1 MRSWPKHWRADNGWI
16 SGNGVCFDSGGTK
29 TVSTTNTQQTG
40 PWAPQQQ
47 YLTDI
52 FAKAQ
57 NLYNAG
63 APQYYPNSTVAPT
76 APATQQAWTDIAN
89 LANNGSPVLDA
100 ANANALN
107 TINGAYL
114 NPGNPYIDAVTQS
127 ILGQVQPA
135 VANQF
140 SGSGRYQSTAN
151 SPVVAQAI
159 SDALAPQLFG
169 NYKNERGLQ
178 QQAMGMAPSL
188 TQANY
193 LAPTMLEQAGSQ
205 QQAQNQ
211 AQLTDLV
218 NRFNYN
224 QNEPYNWLQHY
235 LGLVSGPYG
244 SQMVETLQKPIQ
256 TPGIFDDVLA
266 AINAGAGAYSA
277 GKSAY
282 NSFTT
287 SDLQNSQSPYNSG
300 YPGPGG

>member
-63 APQYYPNSTVAPT
+63 APQYYPNSTVTPT

-205 QQAQNQ
+205 KELIQGSGCFVDGDFPSGDGRSKGFGVGREIAAGHARHFQERLG
-211 AQLTDLV
+211 QLLES
-218 NRFNYN
+218 R
-224 QNEPYNWLQHY
+224 
-235 LGLVSGPYG
+235 
-244 SQMVETLQKPIQ
+244 
-256 TPGIFDDVLA
+256 
-266 AINAGAGAYSA
+266 
-277 GKSAY
+277 
-282 NSFTT
+282 T
-287 SDLQNSQSPYNSG
+287 SDIEL
-300 YPGPGG
+300 